1 MDFYFSGLWYSLC
14 YARIGVDLLSCWHQW
29 LGKHNSNIWNLIPGC
44 LMWNV
49 WLEQNRHSFENMEKT
64 LDELKVLCKRSLFE
78 WSHCWGFTESSSL
91 PKFLFSLRLTIW
103 FPSLIVHHREQLVLV
118 IFYLLIIVLWLPIK
132 KKKKT
137 CVHDQNTYNM
147 SIHKSKHATNSLE
160 HHKYSWNLLLNL
172 TKKSY
177 WSSSFANIRNCE

>member
-49 WLEQNRHSFENMEKT
+49 WLERNRHSFENMKKT

-132 KKKKT
+132 KKKKPVSMT
-137 CVHDQNTYNM
+137 KTHIIWAYIRVSMPQT
-147 SIHKSKHATNSLE
+147 
-160 HHKYSWNLLLNL
+160 LLNI
-172 TKKSY
+172 T
-177 WSSSFANIRNCE
+177 NIHEICCWI